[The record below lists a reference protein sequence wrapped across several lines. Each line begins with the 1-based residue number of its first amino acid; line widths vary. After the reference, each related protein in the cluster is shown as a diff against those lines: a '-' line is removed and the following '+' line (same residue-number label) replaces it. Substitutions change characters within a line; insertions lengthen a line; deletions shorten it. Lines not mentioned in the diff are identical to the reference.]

1 MSLDDLRFA
10 IAEILERD
18 CRTTQAEVARM
29 LDCDPDEVARIVREM
44 EDTGIIVRY
53 SAKINWEKLGAGR
66 KVFATIGV
74 QVTPEREV
82 GFDGVA
88 ERIIHFPE
96 VHSLYLTSGQQD
108 LNVVIEGA
116 DMRDIAY
123 FVAQRLAVIPGVRG
137 TVTQFVLK
145 TYKRDGD
152 VLVDSDDNERLAVTP

>member
-1 MSLDDLRFA
+1 MSSDDLQFA
-10 IAEILERD
+10 VAEMLERD
-18 CRTTQAEVARM
+18 CRTTHDDLARM
-29 LDCDPDEVARIVREM
+29 LGCDPAEVSRIVREL
-44 EDTGIIVRY
+44 EETGVIVRY
-53 SAKINWEKLGAGR
+53 GAKINWEKLGTGH
-66 KVFATIGV
+66 KVFASIGV

-88 ERIIHFPE
+88 ERIMHFPE
-96 VHSLYLTSGQQD
+96 VHSLYLMSGQQD

-137 TVTQFVLK
+137 TVTQFVLR

-152 VLVDSDDNERLAVTP
+152 VLVDSDDNQRLAVTP